1 MLRIPVPIQDRL
13 SNNVSVITGGGGAI
27 GLSTAIRFIHER
39 ARVALVDVSPEALVA
54 AKERIAAA
62 LPPAAQLDHRLLVL
76 QADVTCEADVER
88 CFGQVLQKWGR
99 VDCAFLNV
107 GISYASKSL
116 LDTSEDD
123 YDRIMHVNVKSAF
136 LTLKHAAAAMKAQ
149 APAGGSIVL
158 TSSIAGLRATPGLSL
173 YSTSKFALRGLGQT
187 AAAELGQYG
196 IRVNTIHPSGV
207 DTPMFRL
214 AWTEEKIEELKNA
227 VPLGRVAQVDDVAG
241 VVSWLA
247 SDDASFINGAIIK
260 VDGGAVSF

>member
-1 MLRIPVPIQDRL
+1 MATPVPVQDRL
-13 SNNVSVITGGGGAI
+13 SGKVALITGGGGAI
-27 GLSTAIRFIHER
+27 GVCTGIRFLQEG
-39 ARVALVDVSPEALVA
+39 ARVALVDVSSDALVA
-54 AKERIAAA
+54 AKEQISAQI
-62 LPPAAQLDHRLLVL
+62 PAAQDLDSCLMLVES
-76 QADVTCEADVER
+76 DVTSEDSVQR
-88 CFGQVLQKWGR
+88 CLAEVVKAWGR

-116 LDTSEDD
+116 LETSEDE
-123 YDRIMHVNVKSAF
+123 YERVMRINVRTAF
-136 LTLKHAAAAMKAQ
+136 LTLKHSALAMRQ
-149 APAGGSIVL
+149 QTPPGGSIIL

-173 YSTSKFALRGLGQT
+173 YSTSKFALRGLAQT

-214 AWTEEKIEELKNA
+214 AWSEEKIAELKKGI
-227 VPLGRVAQVDDVAG
+227 PLGRVAEVDDVAG

-247 SDDASFINGAIIK
+247 SEDARFVSGAMVK